1 MDLKGLWGGDEVDGL
16 LHLVEQGPH
25 ITRITW
31 IALGDAIGEH
41 ETRSRLGQNPGFAT
55 KLGRT
60 IAFAFD
66 NGGNGGII
74 GIDDFALVQL
84 FALGQALRLFDDL
97 TMRITGRLQVAKQA
111 LALRLC

>member
-16 LHLVEQGPH
+16 LHLVEQGQH

-31 IALGDAIGEH
+31 IALGDAIGEDKAG
-41 ETRSRLGQNPGFAT
+41 SGLGQHPGFAT

-66 NGGNGGII
+66 NGGNRRII
-74 GIDDFALVQL
+74 GIDDFELVQL
-84 FALGQALRLFDDL
+84 FALGQALRLFDHL
-97 TMRITGRLQVAKQA
+97 TMGVTGRLQVTKQA